1 MRSRR
6 PSAEHQEAVS
16 RRLALL
22 SAELAAAQRRA
33 TDEAD
38 DFWLPRGPGHDGASP
53 DWDDLD
59 GLGDLEDLPDER
71 RSAWTSD
78 HTRVRP
84 RPATRTT
91 PGPPPPPLV
100 PQPDSAP
107 IPAQAVPPPVP
118 PPVPEPGRH
127 AARRSRALAAT
138 AADLV
143 PETLRGRAAFG
154 SAQLTVVALV
164 VALGLAVT
172 CWWVVRGDAG
182 APVAP
187 TPVDTSPVA
196 DLVEVP
202 DPTAEAAPA
211 AEPPTPG
218 SEAGAAGEVVVD
230 VAGKVRRPGI
240 VVLDAGARVVDALD
254 AAGGARPGVDL
265 SSLNLARLLVDGEQ
279 VLVGRVAGAPVGPPA
294 PGTGSTA
301 GSAAPGAPAALVD
314 INRASAVELEALPQ
328 VGPVTA
334 AAIVAWRD
342 TNGAF
347 SSVDEL
353 LEVDGI
359 GEATLAQVRPFA
371 TVGGG

>member
-6 PSAEHQEAVS
+6 AAAEHQEAVT

-22 SAELAAAQRRA
+22 SAELAAQRPPGEPVA
-33 TDEAD
+33 PDPWWSEPLPHD
-38 DFWLPRGPGHDGASP
+38 DGPE
-53 DWDDLD
+53 DD
-59 GLGDLEDLPDER
+59 
-71 RSAWTSD
+71 WTSG
-78 HTRVRP
+78 HTRVRRPPAAVRVQSAHQPAPTPVASPVAEPPTPSTP
-84 RPATRTT
+84 RAAPRAAPAPRS
-91 PGPPPPPLV
+91 
-100 PQPDSAP
+100 SAT
-107 IPAQAVPPPVP
+107 AA

-127 AARRSRALAAT
+127 AARRSVRIVPSAAG
-138 AADLV
+138 LV
-143 PETLRGRAAFG
+143 PETLRGRAALG
-154 SAQLTVVALV
+154 SAQLTVVAVV

-172 CWWVVRGDAG
+172 CWWVVRSDAG

-187 TPVDTSPVA
+187 APVDTSPVA

-202 DPTAEAAPA
+202 SASSLAAPGA
-211 AEPPTPG
+211 PPG
-218 SEAGAAGEVVVD
+218 SAGADPSGAASGAAAEVVVD

-279 VLVGRVAGAPVGPPA
+279 VLVGRVAGAPPPA
-294 PGTGSTA
+294 TGSA
-301 GSAAPGAPAALVD
+301 AAPAAPGAPAALVD
-314 INRASAVELEALPQ
+314 LNRATTVELEALPE

-334 AAIVAWRD
+334 AAILAWRD
-342 TNGAF
+342 EHGGFRA
-347 SSVDEL
+347 VDEL

-359 GEATLAQVRPFA
+359 GEATLGQIRPFV